1 MALNFRRTETFACT
15 VNVEMPSDDE
25 KKPLKGSF
33 VAKFKHLN
41 RQQMAALQEDLKD
54 GRLTDELFLDGYLV
68 GVSGIGDADGKP
80 MAEADQRAIVYTE
93 PAVTLATVRAFFSA
107 ITGAGAKN

>member
-1 MALNFRRTETFACT
+1 MALNFKRTETFATT
-15 VNVEMPSDDE
+15 VHVEMPSDDE

-41 RQQMAALQEDLKD
+41 REQIKTLQEDLKD
-54 GRLTDELFLDGYLV
+54 GRLTDELFLDAYLV
-68 GVSGIGDADGKP
+68 GVSGIGDADGKAL
-80 MAEADQRAIVYTE
+80 AEVDQRSIVYTE

-107 ITGAGAKN
+107 ITGAAAKN